1 MSIQSL
7 NSVIPHLVARTSGT
21 EVTDR
26 SVDIP
31 SAIRTDEAGGV
42 KNATESQVS
51 SDAESRPEQRLA
63 DVVNDVNEFIKPIN
77 NSLQFSID
85 DESGTTVVKV
95 IDRETEEVIKQIPS
109 EEMLALAKAIGQLKG
124 LLVKQQ
130 A

>member
-7 NSVIPHLVARTSGT
+7 SSATAQLVARTSGAELT
-21 EVTDR
+21 GRSNDTAPAARPDEVAANKASST
-26 SVDIP
+26 
-31 SAIRTDEAGGV
+31 
-42 KNATESQVS
+42 QVS
-51 SDAESRPEQRLA
+51 SDTAGRPEQRLE
-63 DVVNDVNEFIKPIN
+63 DVVKEVNEFIRPIN

-85 DESGTTVVKV
+85 DETGTTVVKV
-95 IDRETEEVIKQIPS
+95 IDKETDEVIKQIPS